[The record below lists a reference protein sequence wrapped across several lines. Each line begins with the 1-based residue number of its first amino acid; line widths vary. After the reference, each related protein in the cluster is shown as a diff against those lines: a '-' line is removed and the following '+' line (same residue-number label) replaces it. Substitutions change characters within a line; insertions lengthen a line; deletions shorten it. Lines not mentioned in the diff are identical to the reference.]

1 MAKKQNNA
9 VTDEQIISALLSNG
23 TQRAAAAALGV
34 DERTVY
40 NRMHDG
46 EFVALYKSA
55 KADIIR
61 SAVFSINNQL
71 SAAVQT
77 VVDVMTNEE
86 NNAAVRLQAA
96 QTILNNASKFAE
108 RLATEENQVTAQL
121 ESNSMFGNW

>member
-1 MAKKQNNA
+1 MSRKNNSTA
-9 VTDEQIISALLSNG
+9 TDEQIVAALLSKG
-23 TQRAAAAALGV
+23 TQRAAAEALGI

-46 EFVALYKSA
+46 EFSALYKAA

-71 SAAVQT
+71 TAAIQT

-86 NNAAVRLQAA
+86 NHAAVRLQAA
-96 QTILNNASKFAE
+96 QTILNNASKFAS
-108 RLATEENQVTAQL
+108 RLSSEESQVTQQI
-121 ESNSMFGNW
+121 ESNEMGLW